1 MKGFKALCILSL
13 GIVMALSPVYKA
25 KAAED
30 TSTAE
35 SAKNG
40 VVQVN
45 TVFTDENNVKHIICG
60 TSGFL
65 IGDSEGSEYVITCNH
80 TLNPDDETIAN
91 ALEYL
96 ELPNSEEDIA
106 QIALSTEVVVEGDV
120 ALNTTVVN
128 ASTELDLAVLQLPQP
143 IYTKSPLT
151 ILTAKNYEVANLPY
165 AIADTVYAMGY
176 PDEVSY
182 HSEVQYYSDEQVAM
196 TMGHIVNLV
205 NLQNVQVI
213 ESDAAVGANNCGGP
227 LVDEYGYVIGMNLL
241 TSDGMYSCALD
252 STKITKLLDGLG
264 IQYSCEYERPVEEEA
279 EPDVPT
285 IEETDEGIPTYLI
298 IIICVGIV
306 AVVAGITT
314 TVIVIVINKDKDRP
328 KKKTKKELKQ
338 EEEARM
344 QSFIN
349 KPGVKTQKDPFK
361 IEHAND
367 NYGPTDTVIL
377 AGKPTSSETT
387 ILGQG
392 QGISQ
397 QIKMGTLI
405 RVKTGEKIPLNK
417 GYFTI
422 GKDSLHAD
430 YYVKDNGTI
439 SRQHAAIRQTNNGIF
454 LEDCNSTNGT
464 WLNGVK
470 LEKGGKQKLSNG
482 SVIKIS
488 NEEFKYEL

>member
-1 MKGFKALCILSL
+1 MKGFKALCILTL
-13 GIVMALSPVYKA
+13 GLIMAFSPAYKVQ
-25 KAAED
+25 AADD
-30 TSTAE
+30 TSNAE

-45 TVFTDENNVKHIICG
+45 TVFTDESNVKHIICG
-60 TSGFL
+60 ASGFL

-80 TLNPDDETIAN
+80 ILDPDDETITA

-96 ELPNSEEDIA
+96 ELPNSEEDVSKISF
-106 QIALSTEVVVEGDV
+106 STEVVVEGDV
-120 ALNTTVVN
+120 VLSTTVVN
-128 ASTELDLAVLQLPQP
+128 TSAELDLAVLQLPQP

-151 ILTAKNYEVANLPY
+151 LLTSQNYEVANLPY

-176 PDEVSY
+176 PDAITY
-182 HSEVQYYSDEQVAM
+182 DSETQYYSDEQVAM

-264 IQYSCEYERPVEEEA
+264 IQYSCEYERPVEEEEA
-279 EPDVPT
+279 P
-285 IEETDEGIPTYLI
+285 ETEVSDTQDKGIPTYI
-298 IIICVGIV
+298 IVIICVGIV

-314 TVIVIVINKDKDRP
+314 TVIVIVINKDKP
-328 KKKTKKELKQ
+328 KKKSKKQLKQ

-349 KPGVKTQKDPFK
+349 KPGVKTPKDPFK
-361 IEHAND
+361 FEAAND

-377 AGKPTSSETT
+377 AGKPASSETT